1 MTATTPSENG
11 VLHREAISLPLF
23 RPISKP
29 SAAPALQP
37 KAVPGS
43 HAPAATAPRA
53 VQPIQKLDLD
63 PLGNGDKIVVRTANS
78 TYNFEMH
85 DRHSCKVVPSK
96 SSAKTGEATLM
107 GGTNADASEYTP
119 NRILVGGRA
128 AYQFPDEESA
138 VLTSVIV
145 SIFLVAAGKPA

>member
-1 MTATTPSENG
+1 MTATTQLENG
-11 VLHREAISLPLF
+11 VLHRETISLPLF

-29 SAAPALQP
+29 SAGPALQP
-37 KAVPGS
+37 KAVAES
-43 HAPAATAPRA
+43 PAAGSPRA
-53 VQPIQKLDLD
+53 VQPIQKLNLDL
-63 PLGNGDKIVVRTANS
+63 LGNGDKIVVRTANS

-119 NRILVGGRA
+119 NRILVGGRV

-138 VLTSVIV
+138 VLTSVV
-145 SIFLVAAGKPA
+145 ESIFFVAAGKPA

>member
-1 MTATTPSENG
+1 M
-11 VLHREAISLPLF
+11 LHRDSISLPLF

-29 SAAPALQP
+29 PSSAPL
-37 KAVPGS
+37 VPGLNETEKNS
-43 HAPAATAPRA
+43 TLTPVSSCPQT
-53 VQPIQKLDLD
+53 VLKLDLD
-63 PLGNGDKIVVRTANS
+63 LLRKGDKVVIRTANS

-96 SSAKTGEATLM
+96 SSARTGEATLM